1 MRRKFRRFRT
11 AKRPSGFARFVL
23 LIRSLNCFYNMLETW
38 PGNWT
43 NQLSIDNHYSLYT
56 IFTMDSYSRHASLVS
71 RNPPAK
77 RRPGA
82 CEFCKVRKVKCDGKQ
97 RCSKCVENG
106 NQCIYLPRK
115 KRRPGP
121 VRKSTATSQE
131 SEYQQIRRPGSTS
144 DPESPVIGQYFGG
157 SSSFGTPTPPSTPPL
172 SGSHSRNLMFSDLT
186 PGMPG
191 EDWFFTSQVY
201 PMDARTDPGLQ
212 MLPDTPVSYCDPLDY
227 WANIDSDIC
236 LPQPD
241 YPLTQLPNYYND
253 PVNVDLPNTSQCYM
267 ASPMGYDG
275 LLAEQNDF
283 QQMHSITSDSYWGSQ
298 DEIYV
303 RKCF

>member
-1 MRRKFRRFRT
+1 
-11 AKRPSGFARFVL
+11 
-23 LIRSLNCFYNMLETW
+23 
-38 PGNWT
+38 
-43 NQLSIDNHYSLYT
+43 
-56 IFTMDSYSRHASLVS
+56 MDSYSRHASLVS

-82 CEFCKVRKVKCDGKQ
+82 CEFCKVRKVKLIDSDHSFRRMAINVYIFPARSGGQ
-97 RCSKCVENG
+97 V
-106 NQCIYLPRK
+106 QLPTA
-115 KRRPGP
+115 

-131 SEYQQIRRPGSTS
+131 SEYQQIRRPGSAS

-241 YPLTQLPNYYND
+241 YPLTQLPNYYNG
-253 PVNVDLPNTSQCYM
+253 T
-267 ASPMGYDG
+267 
-275 LLAEQNDF
+275 
-283 QQMHSITSDSYWGSQ
+283 
-298 DEIYV
+298 
-303 RKCF
+303 